1 MLTEAL
7 NPLPI
12 FFADTY
18 LVQTIQKRLES
29 LPVSFNDGIRR
40 TRLEISYFFASTKQR
55 LEAMESYSLS
65 FPDIQESEQTIAAKN
80 QITAF
85 MTETASAEIELMA
98 LLDQCD
104 ERWPWWVNDVRR
116 KFKETSANL
125 VKAIEA
131 FQKAQF
137 GGMKDRIPWQLP
149 EYCQSSTCRIYPKSA
164 VIVRETE
171 PTSIL
176 AYAL

>member
-7 NPLPI
+7 NHAPSSLQTRISSKQLKKGSNPYQYHSTTA
-12 FFADTY
+12 FDE
-18 LVQTIQKRLES
+18 LVLKY
-29 LPVSFNDGIRR
+29 R
-40 TRLEISYFFASTKQR
+40 TFSHQLNS

-149 EYCQSSTCRIYPKSA
+149 NTVNHLLVVFIQSP
-164 VIVRETE
+164 
-171 PTSIL
+171 L
-176 AYAL
+176 